1 MPLRLPPAH
10 RLAQINHLSR
20 TVSFG
25 YALIVA
31 VALAAERSLG
41 PWTYV
46 LALATFLLYPQAAY
60 LHARLAHDS
69 KRAEFRNLDADSILM
84 GAWASHVDFAL
95 LPALGAV
102 VAISLDNAV
111 CGGLRLFGRGL
122 VGFAAGAAALGA
134 LEGFRWNPDT
144 GPLVSALAVVGILG
158 YVTALGDVFHV
169 QNKNLVHTRD
179 SLRSSEAQF
188 RFIAEHAGDLV
199 AVIGADGILQYASP
213 SYAEHYDP
221 ERSAP
226 GRDWLEL
233 VHPDDRGK
241 AGRFLAYLRASMK
254 QDRAELRMAMAGRAA
269 RRFEC
274 QGNPVAET
282 GGGLRMIV
290 LVCREVAGRARDD
303 GPAA

>member
-1 MPLRLPPAH
+1 
-10 RLAQINHLSR
+10 
-20 TVSFG
+20 
-25 YALIVA
+25 
-31 VALAAERSLG
+31 
-41 PWTYV
+41 
-46 LALATFLLYPQAAY
+46 
-60 LHARLAHDS
+60 
-69 KRAEFRNLDADSILM
+69 
-84 GAWASHVDFAL
+84 
-95 LPALGAV
+95 
-102 VAISLDNAV
+102 
-111 CGGLRLFGRGL
+111 RLFGRGL

-269 RRFEC
+269 LRVPGQPGRRD
-274 QGNPVAET
+274 GRRA
-282 GGGLRMIV
+282 
-290 LVCREVAGRARDD
+290 AHDRARLPR
-303 GPAA
+303 GGRPGARRRAGGVSACRQTSCSGRSRSRRSSPRPALRRRSPRSLRVR